1 MKNTAQVCRTPRL
14 IILNLSLLT
23 TVAFAAGPKNPTSKL
38 YNADLE
44 GQSEIDTGERIDDI
58 RNKSVHNAQGTI
70 IESKTNSN
78 NSMVFS
84 NSTGV
89 FLDEDTRLEVQ
100 QFSQEP
106 FTPNRTDLETEP
118 SISQTRNYIPRGRVG
133 ICAPRMVAGSSIVY
147 ATPHG
152 IRRNSRKKG
161 RGGISRF

>member
-44 GQSEIDTGERIDDI
+44 SQSEIDTGERIDDI

-70 IESKTNSN
+70 IESKANSN

-118 SISQTRNYIPRGRVG
+118 SILPD
-133 ICAPRMVAGSSIVY
+133 P
-147 ATPHG
+147 
-152 IRRNSRKKG
+152 
-161 RGGISRF
+161 